1 MNKLMRCSLCASI
14 LGLLVAVMGP
24 AVVSAGFKTK
34 LMISAIKL
42 PPGFKIDIFADQVTG
57 ARSMA
62 LSPSGILFVGTRDTG
77 RVYAVID
84 QDKDFKADRIITIAQ
99 GLNMPNGVA
108 LRNGDLYVAEV
119 RRILRFR
126 QIESHLD
133 KGVTPEVVYDHYPSD
148 RHHGW
153 KFIRFGPDGK
163 LYVPVGAPC
172 NVCRSEEPLYATIT
186 RLDPDTGAMEIFA
199 HGVRN
204 SVGFDWNPRTGVLW
218 FTDNGRDWL
227 GDNQPPDELNRAPL
241 QGLHFGFPFCHGGV
255 IADPEFGSQQ
265 SCAQFTPPAM
275 ALGAHVAPLGMR
287 FYTGRMFPAQ
297 YRDQI
302 FIAEH
307 GSWNRSQKVGY
318 DISLVKLANDRSVS
332 YEPFA
337 KGWLLGNSAW
347 GRPVDLE
354 VMPDGSL
361 LVSDDRNGVIYR
373 ITYQEPGA
381 ATN

>member
-1 MNKLMRCSLCASI
+1 MNKLLRCWLWALI
-14 LGLLVAVMGP
+14 GGLLMPLIGP
-24 AVVSAGFKTK
+24 AGVSAGFKTK
-34 LMISAIKL
+34 LMLSAIKL
-42 PPGFKIDIFADQVTG
+42 PAGFKIDIYADQVTG

-62 LSPSGILFVGTRDTG
+62 LSPSGILFVGTRETG

-84 QDKDFKADRIITIAQ
+84 QDKDFKADRIVTIAQ

-108 LRNGDLYVAEV
+108 FRDGDLYVAEV

-126 QIESHLD
+126 QIESRLN
-133 KGVTPEVVYDHYPSD
+133 KNVTPEVVYDQYPSD
-148 RHHGW
+148 RQHGW
-153 KFIRFGPDGK
+153 KYIRFGPDGK

-172 NVCRSEEPLYATIT
+172 NVCRSEKPIYATIT
-186 RLDPDTGAMEIFA
+186 RLDPDSGAMEIFA

-204 SVGFDWNPRTGVLW
+204 CVGFDWQPQTGELW

-227 GDNQPPDELNRAPL
+227 GDDQPPDELNRAPL
-241 QGLHFGFPFCHGGV
+241 QGLHFGFPFCHGSS
-255 IADPEFGSQQ
+255 IADPEYGSQQ
-265 SCAQFTPPAM
+265 SCSQFTPPAM
-275 ALGAHVAPLGMR
+275 ALGAHVAALGMR

-297 YRDQI
+297 YQGQI

-318 DISLVKLANDRSVS
+318 DVSVVKLSNDRPVS

-337 KGWLLGNSAW
+337 KGWLLGNTAW

-354 VMPDGSL
+354 LMPDGSM

-373 ITYQEPGA
+373 ITYQEPGSA
-381 ATN
+381 NN